1 MKSGSI
7 AVERSA
13 LDTPSNALSVGLLP
27 QEPVMP
33 NIVRQTEKRRPCPR
47 KPRTVFLFCLG
58 IAILVAAA
66 SDSVI
71 RPVAALAMSV
81 S

>member
-1 MKSGSI
+1 
-7 AVERSA
+7 
-13 LDTPSNALSVGLLP
+13 
-27 QEPVMP
+27 MP